1 MADYTT
7 GITGSHS
14 DAIADCHND
23 CTPVYV
29 EATMG
34 PDFKARTVIDAPTIR
49 KALGVANLRQAN
61 ITSLQIETHNPTDGV
76 VGVTLQKGNGD
87 PLPITQRACFATG
100 VGTGDSSG
108 IVAMN
113 HVAKP
118 GIISTS
124 QDNHFKANIPGL
136 EYDLHPKTIGA
147 DMRENNHKT
156 CAFYPGHDVALTK
169 ESAFKNTIEASN
181 EGQTLIGVP
190 IKETACHEA
199 DGIMTHVVS
208 RAMGSA
214 ANPASMTKRLSQTGK
229 VMELPTIDGST
240 AKHFV
245 DTKESF
251 DRIYADLSNKVN
263 PPSTLEH
270 GIAIT
275 HHFLDTTRHKP
286 GDRVWT
292 QCKIN
297 RHIPDEVESH
307 QVLLRSDIAGGMAMP
322 SIGGGAP
329 PSKAVES
336 KWESDIS
343 AAMFGK
349 KAASSAKAA
358 ITAGPD
364 GEVPEAAAA
373 ADGAD
378 GE

>member
-1 MADYTT
+1 MADHTL

-14 DAIADCHND
+14 DAIADCHNE
-23 CTPVYV
+23 CTPVFV

-34 PDFKARTVIDAPTIR
+34 PDYKARTVIDAPTIR

-61 ITSLQIETHNPTDGV
+61 VTGVQIETHNPTDGV

-100 VGTGDSSG
+100 VGDGDSSG

-136 EYDLHPKTIGA
+136 PYEHHPAALTPE
-147 DMRENNHKT
+147 MRDNNQKT
-156 CAFYPGHDVALTK
+156 CAFYPGHDVALTR

-181 EGQTLIGVP
+181 GGQTLIGVP
-190 IKETACHEA
+190 IKETACHES

-214 ANPASMTKRLSQTGK
+214 ANPASMTKRLSPTGK
-229 VMELPTIDGST
+229 VMDLPTIDGSM

-251 DRIYADLSNKVN
+251 DRIYADLSTKVN

-297 RHIPDEVESH
+297 RHLDDGVNSH
-307 QVLLRSDIAGGMAMP
+307 EVLLRGDIAGGMAMP
-322 SIGGGAP
+322 SIAPGAP
-329 PSKAVES
+329 ASKAVEN
-336 KWESDIS
+336 KWQSDIS

-349 KAASSAKAA
+349 HAGADATAA
-358 ITAGPD
+358 ITAGDDQVAPPA
-364 GEVPEAAAA
+364 PEE
-373 ADGAD
+373 GAD
-378 GE
+378 GN